1 MSWLLAEEIT
11 CVLALVFSGGDR
23 LCLGPRLSAL
33 GSMRRAYL
41 NRMLFV
47 RHIRFSYSFG
57 VLRAE
62 LLALGTWHSGL
73 GMVRFSPEMCENV
86 QNTRECHSVARS
98 RKSLIFKACHCIMT
112 TLTI

>member
-1 MSWLLAEEIT
+1 MSRLSCLAEET
-11 CVLALVFSGGDR
+11 ACVLALGGGDH
-23 LCLGPRLSAL
+23 LCLAEETTCVSAL

-62 LLALGTWHSGL
+62 LLALGTWHLAL
-73 GMVRFSPEMCENV
+73 G
-86 QNTRECHSVARS
+86 ARNGP
-98 RKSLIFKACHCIMT
+98 F
-112 TLTI
+112 

>member
-1 MSWLLAEEIT
+1 MARLLEYAEEST
-11 CVLALVFSGGDR
+11 CVSALGGGDH
-23 LCLGPRLSAL
+23 LCLGSRLSALGSRLSAL

-62 LLALGTWHSGL
+62 LLALGTWHLAL
-73 GMVRFSPEMCENV
+73 G
-86 QNTRECHSVARS
+86 ARNGP
-98 RKSLIFKACHCIMT
+98 F
-112 TLTI
+112 

>member
-1 MSWLLAEEIT
+1 MSRLLEYAEETT
-11 CVLALVFSGGDR
+11 CVSALGGGDH
-23 LCLGPRLSAL
+23 LCLGSRLSAL

-62 LLALGTWHSGL
+62 LLALGTWHLAL
-73 GMVRFSPEMCENV
+73 G
-86 QNTRECHSVARS
+86 ARNGP
-98 RKSLIFKACHCIMT
+98 F
-112 TLTI
+112 

>member
-1 MSWLLAEEIT
+1 MSRLS
-11 CVLALVFSGGDR
+11 ALGS
-23 LCLGPRLSAL
+23 RLSAL

-62 LLALGTWHSGL
+62 LLALGTWHLAL
-73 GMVRFSPEMCENV
+73 GARGSEWSVLAQKCAKMCKIHANVILLRVRV
-86 QNTRECHSVARS
+86 S
-98 RKSLIFKACHCIMT
+98 R
-112 TLTI
+112 

>member
-1 MSWLLAEEIT
+1 MSRLSCLAEET
-11 CVLALVFSGGDR
+11 ACVLALGGGDH
-23 LCLGPRLSAL
+23 LCLAEETTCVSALGSRLSAL

-62 LLALGTWHSGL
+62 LLALGTWHLAL
-73 GMVRFSPEMCENV
+73 G
-86 QNTRECHSVARS
+86 ARNGP
-98 RKSLIFKACHCIMT
+98 F
-112 TLTI
+112 